1 MALRRRDV
9 VEKRFWKKDRGSLVK
24 ESIDDLDKQNFD
36 IVLVPTSV
44 IESENESLKNIFEV
58 VKARFD
64 TLEQE
69 NRERDEKFK
78 KEIEQSRKREEKLNN
93 RIEQLQN
100 ENADLK
106 QTVSDLEI
114 ELGVLEK
121 KVDSFVAKMRAREVF
136 IRLVSFCNI
145 PNSSASF

>member
-1 MALRRRDV
+1 M
-9 VEKRFWKKDRGSLVK
+9 
-24 ESIDDLDKQNFD
+24 IQ
-36 IVLVPTSV
+36 TSR
-44 IESENESLKNIFEV
+44 ILISS
-58 VKARFD
+58 
-64 TLEQE
+64 LEQE

-106 QTVSDLEI
+106 QTVSDLET

-121 KVDSFVAKMRAREVF
+121 KVNSFVAKMRAREAF
-136 IRLVSFCNI
+136 IRLVSFLQEYDPDI
-145 PNSSASF
+145 KYQFLLEVHIT